1 MKPKWKLVQRYTNPK
16 YTEWFG
22 AHVIS
27 TYFFKRNA
35 EREQRYLKRTVRLS
49 NSELFVERIED

>member
-22 AHVIS
+22 APVIS
-27 TYFFKRNA
+27 TYFFKRDA
-35 EREQRYLKRTVRLS
+35 EREQRYLKRTVRLR
-49 NSELFVERIED
+49 NSELFVERIEN

>member
-22 AHVIS
+22 APVIS

-35 EREQRYLKRTVRLS
+35 EREQRYLKRTVCLV
-49 NSELFVERIED
+49 NSELFVERIEN

>member
-22 AHVIS
+22 APVIS

-35 EREQRYLKRTVRLS
+35 EREQRYLKRTACLV
-49 NSELFVERIED
+49 NSELFGERFED

>member
-16 YTEWFG
+16 YAEWFG
-22 AHVIS
+22 APVIS

-35 EREQRYLKRTVRLS
+35 EREQRYLKRTVRLV
-49 NSELFVERIED
+49 NSELFVERCDN

>member
-1 MKPKWKLVQRYTNPK
+1 MKPKWKLVQRYTNTK

-22 AHVIS
+22 DPVIG
-27 TYFFKRNA
+27 TYLFKRDA
-35 EREQRYLKRTVRLS
+35 ERELRYLKRTVRLS

>member
-22 AHVIS
+22 APVIS
-27 TYFFKRNA
+27 TYFFKGNA
-35 EREQRYLKRTVRLS
+35 ERELRYLKRTVRLS
-49 NSELFVERIED
+49 NSELFVERCDN